1 MKYRI
6 PKERIE
12 KLETYLYKLK
22 VELVMSNYTN
32 GWYKNWLVEKITN
45 VEERLKK
52 IKV

>member
-6 PKERIE
+6 PKERIK

-22 VELVMSNYTN
+22 IELVMSNYTN
-32 GWYKNWLVEKITN
+32 GWYKKWLVEKITN

>member
-6 PKERIE
+6 PKEKVE
-12 KLETYLYKLK
+12 KLETYLNKLK

-32 GWYKNWLVEKITN
+32 GWYKNWIVEKISI

-52 IKV
+52 IKI